1 MIWVYNS
8 LMKEFILFVLVFF
21 VTIVF
26 YLKNSLNLTLSGNGA
41 EQSAFR
47 KVDFDNKVKINNTV
61 FDTNFAD
68 DIYERNLGFSNVE
81 KVDENQAMLFIFDD
95 PSMQTFWMKD
105 MNFDLDI
112 LWIDKNFKI
121 IKIDKDASKNR
132 YIKNNPNLSEKLYSP
147 SPVKYVLEIPAGN
160 SEKNKIKIGD
170 KIEISK

>member
-1 MIWVYNS
+1 
-8 LMKEFILFVLVFF
+8 MKKFILFVLVFF

-26 YLKNSLNLTLSGNGA
+26 YLKNSPNLTLSSNGA

-47 KVDFDNKVKINNTV
+47 KVDFANKVKINNTV
-61 FDTNFAD
+61 FDTNFTD

-81 KVDENQAMLFIFDD
+81 KVDENQAMLFIFED
-95 PSMQTFWMKD
+95 PSIETFWMKD

-112 LWIDKNFKI
+112 LWIDENFKI
-121 IKIDKDASKNR
+121 LKIDKNVSKNG
-132 YIKNNPNLSEKLYSP
+132 YDKNHPNLSEKLHSP
-147 SPVKYVLEIPAGN
+147 APVKYVLEIPAGN